1 MSPRLLTV
9 EDYRRAARRK
19 LPRVAFDNIDGAAE
33 TESSMRANL
42 KAFADVGLRPRT
54 GLRPGV
60 PDLTTTLFGHN
71 LSLPVLLAPCGMARV
86 INPRGDLAG
95 AAAAGRAA
103 TIFALSMMSGHAIEE
118 VAAAG
123 SGPIWFQV
131 YAFGTR
137 EHSEQAIDRAAK
149 AGFDALVVTLD
160 TQVSPA
166 RLRDVRN
173 GAKTLLGPRGL
184 AQLRYSPQILRHPNW
199 LIQRYRDG
207 LVPRIPNVLRADGSA
222 GYLWADG
229 RPSSLTWDDF
239 GWIRDRWDG
248 PILAKGVLTGEDA
261 VRAIECGVDAIIVSN
276 HGGRQ
281 LDGTDATL
289 RTLPEIVA
297 AVAGRCPVL
306 LDGGIRRGGDVI
318 KAMSLG
324 AAAVLIGRPWLFA
337 LGADGQRG
345 VESLLELFRTDLTR
359 DLQMM
364 GVTRPG
370 ELGPSSVRVPKDWQ

>member
-1 MSPRLLTV
+1 M
-9 EDYRRAARRK
+9 
-19 LPRVAFDNIDGAAE
+19 
-33 TESSMRANL
+33 
-42 KAFADVGLRPRT
+42 
-54 GLRPGV
+54 
-60 PDLTTTLFGHN
+60 
-71 LSLPVLLAPCGMARV
+71 
-86 INPRGDLAG
+86 
-95 AAAAGRAA
+95 
-103 TIFALSMMSGHAIEE
+103 
-118 VAAAG
+118 
-123 SGPIWFQV
+123 
-131 YAFGTR
+131 
-137 EHSEQAIDRAAK
+137 
-149 AGFDALVVTLD
+149 VTLD

-173 GAKTLLGPRGL
+173 GAKTLLGPKGI

-199 LIQRYRDG
+199 LVQRYRDG
-207 LVPRIPNVLRADGSA
+207 LVPRIPNVLRADGSP

-239 GWIRDRWDG
+239 DWIRERWQK
-248 PILAKGVLTGEDA
+248 PIIAKGVLTREDA
-261 VRAIECGVDAIIVSN
+261 ERALECGVDAIVVSN

-306 LDGGIRRGGDVI
+306 MDGGVRRGGDVI

-324 AAAVLIGRPWLFA
+324 ASAVMIGRPWLFA

-345 VESLLELFRTDLTR
+345 IERLLELFRTDLTR

-364 GVTRPG
+364 GVTRPS
-370 ELGPSSVRVPKDWQ
+370 ELTPASVRVPKDWQ